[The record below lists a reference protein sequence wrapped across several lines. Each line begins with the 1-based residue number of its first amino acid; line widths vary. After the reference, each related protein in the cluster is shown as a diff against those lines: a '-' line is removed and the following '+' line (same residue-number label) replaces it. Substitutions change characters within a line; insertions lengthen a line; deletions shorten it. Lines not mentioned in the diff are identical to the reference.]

1 MKKCLKRITTAL
13 TITLAATLVASTAIA
28 SPFQTILHGR
38 LSRNI
43 GAVGAVGDNAQILYM
58 TINTPSNQ
66 PINLDEFQLLVGTS
80 STSPCSDLSIWTDL
94 HSSSSNPLTMGAG
107 NGPIGSADLV
117 QVVGAHQTCF
127 EMNFI
132 ANGKVAST
140 GQIKLT
146 GDADIGYVAASP
158 NNVTINIG

>member
-1 MKKCLKRITTAL
+1 
-13 TITLAATLVASTAIA
+13 
-28 SPFQTILHGR
+28 
-38 LSRNI
+38 
-43 GAVGAVGDNAQILYM
+43 
-58 TINTPSNQ
+58 
-66 PINLDEFQLLVGTS
+66 
-80 STSPCSDLSIWTDL
+80 
-94 HSSSSNPLTMGAG
+94 MGAG